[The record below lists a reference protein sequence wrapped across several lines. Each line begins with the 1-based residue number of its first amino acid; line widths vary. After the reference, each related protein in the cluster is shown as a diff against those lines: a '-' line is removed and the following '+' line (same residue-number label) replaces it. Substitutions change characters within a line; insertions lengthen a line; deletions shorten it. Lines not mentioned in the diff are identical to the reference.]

1 MSVYVAADS
10 FVVSAAQDL
19 FRITPPPG
27 RNLQLLELHITNEA
41 SETSEQLPFAIY
53 RATSNGG
60 SSTPAVLSTRDP
72 GDASFDGSAVYAL
85 TSIATKDAALDRQAV
100 NVLLG
105 YHFVPQKKSR
115 PVISSPYR
123 LVCRLEAAPDAP
135 LTLSVSATV
144 RVYG

>member
-10 FVVSAAQDL
+10 FVVSAAQDI

-27 RNLQLLELHITNEA
+27 RNLQLIELHVTNEA

-53 RATSNGG
+53 RATTNGG
-60 SSTPAVLSTRDP
+60 SSTPATISKRDP
-72 GDASFDGSAVYAL
+72 GDAAFTGSATYAL
-85 TSIATKDAALDRQAV
+85 SSIATKDAILDRQAI
-100 NVLLG
+100 NVLTG
-105 YHFVPQKKSR
+105 YHFVPSKKSR
-115 PVISSPYR
+115 PVISSAYR
-123 LVCRLEAAPDAP
+123 LVCRLEAAPDSP